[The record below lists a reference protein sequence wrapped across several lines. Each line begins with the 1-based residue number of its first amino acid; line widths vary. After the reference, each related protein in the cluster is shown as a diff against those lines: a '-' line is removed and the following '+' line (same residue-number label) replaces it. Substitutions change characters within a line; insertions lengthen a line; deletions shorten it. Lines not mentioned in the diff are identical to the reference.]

1 MMNMDNF
8 DRKSFES
15 TFDDVK
21 SKLKTLREGIE
32 KGLSPEN
39 ERTIY
44 MSDVVVKNPFTEIT
58 AEESGMDSSMWTAT
72 VREAL
77 KKLYHGY
84 ELPDGG
90 LTLGLDELSKKKLDP
105 DHMYEDLKQQSGIAA
120 EIISTAKENL
130 EAKLLGKDQT
140 TYRADDRPD
149 LLQETDPDID
159 KIRVDNNTGEI
170 LERIKTAFVG
180 KNAKECLSELT
191 GDEYEKY
198 FNDDSVDKVEI
209 PKELYNK
216 IKDKVSD
223 KLSKLSEDLSRAE
236 NDSDTREA
244 EAIKKEISQYK
255 TIDSKTEKSNTT
267 SEEAIFARLE
277 PRRYIGRM
285 AGIDAVI
292 EANAEAVGPAL
303 HDAGIAFAQSL
314 NENIPEIMDGKITAQ
329 EAMVD
334 AVTDSAK
341 AGFKTYTTVFVDS
354 LTHAEMAPSS
364 RSLIKS
370 FSVPD
375 IPGIDTNWGIDT
387 YNSIMSCAK
396 GEISVSEL
404 SYNMSELAVH
414 IDDIKHIAE
423 VSSHVGAV
431 VGAGVGAA
439 LPGVTS
445 TTGAA
450 VGATVGYGVGVVGG
464 IVVYTVAAEA
474 HAAAVQI
481 GSEKADILAE
491 QAKKAADNT
500 IRLIKEN
507 APDKVDAALQAV
519 NDYASK
525 FKLPFRVELSA

>member
-1 MMNMDNF
+1 MINMDNF
-8 DRKSFES
+8 DRKSFEG

-39 ERTIY
+39 EQTIY

-58 AEESGMDSSMWTAT
+58 AEESGMDTSVWTAT

-90 LTLGLDELSKKKLDP
+90 MTLGLDELSKKKLDP
-105 DHMYEDLKQQSGIAA
+105 EHIYEDLKQQSGIAA

-140 TYRADDRPD
+140 TYRADDRPE
-149 LLQETDPDID
+149 LLQESDPDVD

-170 LERIKTAFVG
+170 LERVKTAFVG
-180 KNAKECLSELT
+180 KNAEECLSELI

-209 PKELYNK
+209 PKELYNT

-223 KLSKLSEDLSRAE
+223 KLNKLNEDLSRAE
-236 NDSDTREA
+236 NDSDSQEA
-244 EAIKKEISQYK
+244 EAIKKQIIQYK
-255 TIDSKTEKSNTT
+255 TIDSKAEKSNTT

-292 EANAEAVGPAL
+292 EATAEAVGPAL

-314 NENIPEIMDGKITAQ
+314 TENIPEIMDSKITAQ

-341 AGFKTYTTVFVDS
+341 AGISTYTTVFVDS

-370 FSVPD
+370 FSVPE
-375 IPGIDTNWGIDT
+375 IPGIYTDWGIDT
-387 YNSIMSCAK
+387 YNSIMSCAEGK
-396 GEISVSEL
+396 IDVSEL
-404 SYNMSELAVH
+404 SYDLSTVAVH
-414 IDDIKHIAE
+414 IDDIRHIAE
-423 VSSHVGAV
+423 TSSKVGAAIGASVGAV
-431 VGAGVGAA
+431 
-439 LPGVTS
+439 LPGVNS

-481 GSEKADILAE
+481 GSEKAGILAE
-491 QAKKAADNT
+491 QAKKAADST

-507 APDKVDAALQAV
+507 APDKLDEALQAV

-525 FKLPFRVELSA
+525 FKLPFRVALPT

>member
-1 MMNMDNF
+1 
-8 DRKSFES
+8 
-15 TFDDVK
+15 
-21 SKLKTLREGIE
+21 
-32 KGLSPEN
+32 
-39 ERTIY
+39 
-44 MSDVVVKNPFTEIT
+44 
-58 AEESGMDSSMWTAT
+58 
-72 VREAL
+72 
-77 KKLYHGY
+77 
-84 ELPDGG
+84 
-90 LTLGLDELSKKKLDP
+90 
-105 DHMYEDLKQQSGIAA
+105 
-120 EIISTAKENL
+120 
-130 EAKLLGKDQT
+130 
-140 TYRADDRPD
+140 
-149 LLQETDPDID
+149 
-159 KIRVDNNTGEI
+159 
-170 LERIKTAFVG
+170 
-180 KNAKECLSELT
+180 
-191 GDEYEKY
+191 
-198 FNDDSVDKVEI
+198 
-209 PKELYNK
+209 
-216 IKDKVSD
+216 
-223 KLSKLSEDLSRAE
+223 
-236 NDSDTREA
+236 
-244 EAIKKEISQYK
+244 
-255 TIDSKTEKSNTT
+255 
-267 SEEAIFARLE
+267 
-277 PRRYIGRM
+277 M

-364 RSLIKS
+364 RSLIKTI
-370 FSVPD
+370 SVPD
-375 IPGIDTNWGIDT
+375 FPGIDTNWGIDT

-423 VSSHVGAV
+423 VSSTVGAV
-431 VGAGVGAA
+431 VGTGVGAV
-439 LPGVTS
+439 LPGVS
-445 TTGAA
+445 SATGSA

-481 GSEKADILAE
+481 GSEKAGILAE